1 MPSLQISDLPDD
13 VYQALAFCAQQEH
26 RSLAQQLRYNVATL
40 PLSERIT
47 MPAEDVVRARIDK
60 QVKAEAAEVLESMGL
75 SLSDAIRLLL
85 MRVAKD
91 KALPFAL
98 KAPNA
103 ETREAIAELEAGR
116 GERFESIE
124 ALMADLNA
132 DD

>member
-1 MPSLQISDLPDD
+1 
-13 VYQALAFCAQQEH
+13 
-26 RSLAQQLRYNVATL
+26 
-40 PLSERIT
+40 

-60 QVKAEAAEVLESMGL
+60 QVKADAAAVLEAMGL

-85 MRVAKD
+85 VRVAKD
-91 KALPFAL
+91 KALPFEV

-103 ETREAIAELEAGR
+103 ETRAATAELEAGK
-116 GERFESIE
+116 GERFESVA

>member
-1 MPSLQISDLPDD
+1 
-13 VYQALAFCAQQEH
+13 
-26 RSLAQQLRYNVATL
+26 
-40 PLSERIT
+40 

-60 QVKAEAAEVLESMGL
+60 QVKAEAAAVLESMGL

-85 MRVAKD
+85 VRVAQD

-116 GERFESIE
+116 GKRFASVED
-124 ALMADLNA
+124 LMADLNA

>member
-1 MPSLQISDLPDD
+1 
-13 VYQALAFCAQQEH
+13 
-26 RSLAQQLRYNVATL
+26 
-40 PLSERIT
+40 

-60 QVKAEAAEVLESMGL
+60 QVKAEASAVLEAMGL

-85 MRVAKD
+85 VRVAKD
-91 KALPFAL
+91 KALPFEV

-103 ETREAIAELEAGR
+103 ETRAAIAELEAGK
-116 GERFESIE
+116 GERFESVA